1 MGERMMG
8 ERKLVREEILQA
20 AIKHICKDRE
30 EEYGTPYEN
39 LQCADELIEVY
50 LRYNGDKDVKE
61 EMLMMLVKIARLI
74 TGGYK
79 RDTVEDIAGYAALYG
94 DRMELL
100 ETSPEQHQF
109 ICGTPMIEMAMEREE
124 RKKNG
129 GLTFDE

>member
-1 MGERMMG
+1 MG

-30 EEYGTPYEN
+30 AEYGTPYEN

-100 ETSPEQHQF
+100 ETSPKQHQF
-109 ICGTPMIEMAMEREE
+109 VCGTPMFQMLYEK
-124 RKKNG
+124 RKKEEQG
-129 GLTFDE
+129 D